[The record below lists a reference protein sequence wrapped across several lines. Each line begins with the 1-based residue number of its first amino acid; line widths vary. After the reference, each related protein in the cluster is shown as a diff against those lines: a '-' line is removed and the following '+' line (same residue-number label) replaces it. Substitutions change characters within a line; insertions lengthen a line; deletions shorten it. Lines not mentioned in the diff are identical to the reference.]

1 MPYDEVFTV
10 LAWLAVIIFIL
21 WCVTRIRYVIDD
33 HYLRVLWFGITTR
46 RIALSDMEK
55 VDTCAPLWNE
65 HWCNTLWPVG
75 RVVRIRRKT
84 GIFRNFIITPQNR
97 DAFIRE
103 LKAKVPNLPS

>member
-1 MPYDEVFTV
+1 MAYDEVFTV
-10 LAWLAVIIFIL
+10 LACLAVIIFIL
-21 WCVTRIRYVIDD
+21 WSATRIRYVIND